1 MNSSS
6 FPAGLTRSWPL
17 LALLLIAAVWFH
29 RTPYSASN
37 LEVPPDTVEYAL
49 APLQLLETGRYEI
62 IVEGRGLPPR
72 YPPWFPVLVI
82 LPAYVLFGHE
92 PGNAILPVTLL
103 AVAGVGFAYAIGK
116 RISSTTGGV
125 LAALAVLMLPSY
137 SSWATQVM
145 TDVPCTAL
153 MLGTCLVYLHL
164 RTRPQSALLYL
175 GAGVLVAV
183 TTLFRP
189 VFAAMLLPF
198 LLATLRQRKG
208 VSLRGLLVL
217 APMAAAAAATFAY
230 NAATFGSPFRNGYKF
245 WVAVPMDYPTMIFS
259 LSYLRMNLEEIGVS
273 VFPILLLVC
282 IGAWLLA
289 RTRRP
294 AAFAASQQSFQDAV
308 VFLVLTTVP
317 ILLFHLFYF
326 YPDDRFHIPMLAGAA
341 VLAGSMLALLIG
353 PGKETIFKLLL
364 PAVFLLAV
372 AARIATPAPVPL
384 RRLAAERV
392 RKHTPENAIVISAI
406 DPVYLARLAG
416 YGSSRRIVPLSRN
429 VEYASALLVRKRVDD
444 PRLRLLNWDD
454 GRALA
459 LIRPHAEEA
468 VRFVASE
475 RMDELAMEVARGTPV
490 FFESSFVD
498 ENEAKVLAELQAHFK
513 LVQRVPYLWSAFKS
527 RCGEGRLAL
536 VRDAAPVDP

>member
-1 MNSSS
+1 MNSST
-6 FPAGLTRSWPL
+6 FRLGLTRSWPL
-17 LALLLIAAVWFH
+17 PALLLIAAVWLY

-103 AVAGVGFAYAIGK
+103 AVAGIGFAYAIGK
-116 RISSTTGGV
+116 RLSSTTGGV

-137 SSWATQVM
+137 SAWATQVM

-164 RTRPQSALLYL
+164 RSKPKSMLLYF

-183 TTLFRP
+183 PTLFRP

-198 LLATLRQRKG
+198 LLATLRPWKG
-208 VSLRGLLVL
+208 VFLRTILLL
-217 APMAAAAAATFAY
+217 APMAAAAAATLAY
-230 NAATFGSPFRNGYKF
+230 NSATFGSPLRNGYNF
-245 WVAVPMDYPTMIFS
+245 WTSVPMDYPRMVFS
-259 LSYLRMNLEEIGVS
+259 LSYLGMNLEVIGFS
-273 VFPILLLVC
+273 VLPILLLVC

-294 AAFAASQQSFQDAV
+294 AAFAASRQSFRDTMI
-308 VFLVLTTVP
+308 FFFLTTVP

-326 YPDDRFHIPMLAGAA
+326 FPRDRFHIPMLAGAS
-341 VLAGSMLALLIG
+341 VLAGSLLALLIG
-353 PGKETIFKLLL
+353 PEKDALPKLLL
-364 PAVFLLAV
+364 PAVFLLTV
-372 AARIATPAPVPL
+372 AARIATPAPIPL
-384 RRLAAERV
+384 RRLAADGV

-406 DPVYLARLAG
+406 DPVYLGRLAG

-429 VEYASALLVRKRVDD
+429 VEYASKVLVRKRVDD
-444 PRLRLLNWDD
+444 PRLGSLNWKDPQ
-454 GRALA
+454 ALA

-475 RMDELAMEVARGTPV
+475 RMDELAKEVARGTPV
-490 FFESSFVD
+490 FFASSGVY
-498 ENEAKVLAELQAHFK
+498 ENEALVVAELHAHFN
-513 LVQRVPYLWSAFKS
+513 LVERAPYLYQLQSH
-527 RCGEGRLAL
+527 
-536 VRDAAPVDP
+536 